1 MVHTEIVCS
10 RCGVAYPKGT
20 LYLCSRCNGILE
32 VRYDYGKIVLSRFL
46 LQNRS
51 DRTIWR
57 YRELL
62 PCSKDIEGISL
73 GEGGTPLIKAT
84 RLSTILDANVLLKDE
99 SRNPTGS
106 FKDRAI
112 SVAVTW
118 AVQQG
123 AKRLLSASSGNAA
136 AAVAAYSAKAGLDC
150 FLLFDSKSP
159 PTKHLQPLVYGAKGL
174 SVKNLF
180 RGTPQDLIE
189 LLSVLSRRLDAY
201 NVFCWAL
208 VNPYTLEGNKTIA
221 YEICEA
227 LGWNPPDAVIV
238 PVGGGDNLV
247 AEWRGFKEMLELGLI
262 NRLPKMVGVQ
272 SSRADPLVRAW
283 RNGSETIAPIEEP
296 SSIASGI
303 NVPYTGDHTLKAIR
317 DSKGVAVSVD
327 DEEILLAEK
336 EIARSEGIWVEPS
349 SAAAVAAVPKLVN
362 SGILTRDDTVVC
374 ILTGSGLKDT
384 GAAKR
389 FTPSVVEVDRDV
401 GAILHVLKQI

>member
-1 MVHTEIVCS
+1 
-10 RCGVAYPKGT
+10 
-20 LYLCSRCNGILE
+20 
-32 VRYDYGKIVLSRFL
+32 
-46 LQNRS
+46 
-51 DRTIWR
+51 
-57 YRELL
+57 
-62 PCSKDIEGISL
+62 
-73 GEGGTPLIKAT
+73 
-84 RLSTILDANVLLKDE
+84 
-99 SRNPTGS
+99 
-106 FKDRAI
+106 
-112 SVAVTW
+112 
-118 AVQQG
+118 VQQG